1 MFRSRSALA
10 PFFRRGNQVVGGRKS
25 TRSRGN
31 LRFEP
36 LESREL
42 LTANVIIS
50 EIVASNAS
58 GLKDNYGDESD
69 WIELFNAGDETADLT
84 GWHLTDD
91 QEDLV
96 KWTFPAASL
105 APSTTMVVFAS
116 GRDVVSPNGELH
128 TNFSL
133 SAAGEYLGL
142 VKADGTTISY
152 EFSPKYPAQTTNF
165 SYGVPNPYV
174 DAVLVDSEAPVKVL
188 VPSTTNG
195 GSTLGSTWRGA
206 DTNFDD
212 SGWGGNVTGVGF
224 ERGVGYENFIK
235 TDVNEDMYN
244 KNASVFIRIP
254 FTVDA
259 GTNFSK
265 LTLRMMYDDGFVA
278 YLNGQLIASKNAP
291 ASVSWNSGATIQNPD
306 NQAILFEDFDVS
318 AFRSYVVDGENIL
331 AIQGMNAGTTSS
343 DFLILPQ
350 LVGVIPSEIN
360 LTARSFFDEPSP
372 NSLNGNGE
380 AAVAPQATYSVPGG
394 VYTTAQSLVLSSS
407 VPGATIYYTTN
418 GSEPTTSSTV
428 YTAPISISNSTMVKS
443 LLVAPNM
450 LPNHAKIEQ
459 YTRLGSD
466 IQNFDS
472 DLPVVV
478 VDTFGRS
485 INDVNYTEALATFVD
500 VDQATGRAEITGPAN
515 FSGRSA
521 LRMRGSSSAGFAKQ
535 QYVFETWDE
544 LGNDKDVSILD
555 FPEES
560 DFILYAPY
568 SEKSLMQ
575 NALAYQWS
583 NEIGQYAVRTR
594 FVEVYLNTNGGQ
606 VNQSDYWGVYIFME
620 KIKRGDERV
629 DIAKLDPSQN
639 SEPDITGGYLL
650 KKDRLDPDESPFNT
664 SRGHQLGFIEP
675 DGLEVTTAQKNYIR
689 DYMNAF
695 EAALYGANFR
705 DPVNGYRKYI
715 DTKSFIDHHIMV
727 EMTKNIDGFRLSTFM
742 YKDRG
747 GKLNMGPVWDYN
759 LSLGNADYLQGGI
772 PQGWYYTQLSAGDYP
787 WYGRLFEDPDFKQE
801 YIDRWTE
808 LRRDVFATNNLV
820 ADIEA
825 YRAELQEAQ
834 ARNFQRW
841 QILGTYVWP
850 NYHVGPTWKDEVDWM
865 SNWLQ
870 QRVAWIDS
878 NWARPPVFSSYGG
891 EIEPGYQLTIS
902 TGAGA
907 QFYYTLDG
915 SDPRLPG
922 GAINPAAVS
931 ASTSVV
937 LTLDQNTRVK
947 ARSYSGGSWSGL
959 VEGTF
964 ISSERPALRIT
975 EIMYH
980 PGDAPQGSG
989 FNDEDFEFIE
999 LANVG
1004 GTTLQLAGFSLAGGV
1019 TYQFPAWQLEA
1030 GERVVV
1036 VANQDAFALRYGDDL
1051 PVIGAYTDRLAN
1063 STEALQLLGSFD
1075 EGILDFSYSDAWYPE
1090 TDGGAYS
1097 LVIVNPLAER
1107 DTWGL
1112 AESWRPSTAINGT
1125 PGSNEGVAGDT
1136 NGDGLVDLVDLNN
1149 VRNNFGGVGLG
1160 DTDGNGVVDLD
1171 DLNAVRNNFGAGP
1184 APVVSNQKVA
1194 RLDDRS
1200 NRARLLSATPLRL
1213 ESARELTE
1221 VRLDERQ
1228 SVLNAKATD
1237 ALFSEFSRPETTAIA
1252 SLLTPK
1258 WRPRKA

>member
-10 PFFRRGNQVVGGRKS
+10 PFFRRGNQLLGERKS
-25 TRSRGN
+25 TKFRGN

-36 LESREL
+36 LESRQL
-42 LTANVIIS
+42 LAANVIIS

-69 WIELFNAGDETADLT
+69 WIELYNAGDETADLT
-84 GWHLTDD
+84 GWRLTDD
-91 QEDLV
+91 AENLA
-96 KWTFPAASL
+96 KWTFPAATL
-105 APSTTMVVFAS
+105 APGAALVVFAS
-116 GRDVVSPNGELH
+116 GRDIVSPNGELH

-142 VKADGTTISY
+142 IEADGTTISH
-152 EFSPKYPAQTTNF
+152 EFSPKYPAQTTNY

-188 VPSTTNG
+188 VPSTSNG
-195 GSTLGSTWRGA
+195 GSTLGSTWRA
-206 DTNFDD
+206 VDFNDD
-212 SGWGGNVTGVGF
+212 SWGGTVTGVGF

-259 GTNFSK
+259 GVEFSK

-278 YLNGQLIASKNAP
+278 YLNGQQITSKNAP
-291 ASVSWNSGATIQNPD
+291 SNVSWNSGATIQNPD
-306 NQAILFEDFDVS
+306 NQAVIFEDFDVS
-318 AFRSYVVDGENIL
+318 AFRSYLLDGENVL
-331 AIQGMNAGTTSS
+331 AIQGMNAGSTSS

-350 LVGVIPSEIN
+350 LVGVIPSDIN
-360 LTARSFFDEPSP
+360 LSARSFFNEPSP
-372 NSLNGNGE
+372 NALNGNGQ
-380 AAVAPQATYSVPGG
+380 ASVAPQATYSIPGG

-418 GSEPTTSSTV
+418 GSQPTTSSTV
-428 YTAPISISNSTMVKS
+428 YTSPINISNSTVVKS

-450 LPNHAKIEQ
+450 LPNHAKIEH

-472 DLPVVV
+472 NLPVVV

-485 INDVNYTEALATFVD
+485 INDVNYTEALATIVD
-500 VDQATGRAEITGPAN
+500 VDQATGRAEIMGPAN
-515 FSGRSA
+515 FSGRAA
-521 LRMRGSSSAGFAKQ
+521 LRLRGSSSAGFPKQ
-535 QYVFETWDE
+535 QYLFETWDE
-544 LGNDKDVSILD
+544 LGNDEDVSILD

-560 DFILYAPY
+560 DYILYAPY

-639 SEPDITGGYLL
+639 SEPDITGGYLI
-650 KKDRLDPDESPFNT
+650 KKDRLDPDESPFST

-675 DGLEVTTAQKNYIR
+675 DGLEVTTTQKNWIR
-689 DYMNAF
+689 NYMNEF

-772 PQGWYYTQLSAGDYP
+772 PQGWYYTQLSSGDYP
-787 WYGRLFEDPDFKQE
+787 WYSRLFEDPDFKQE

-850 NYHVGPTWKDEVDWM
+850 NYYVGPTWKAEVDWM

-878 NWARPPVFSSYGG
+878 NWTAPPIFSNYGG
-891 EIEPGYQLTIS
+891 EIEPGFELTIS
-902 TGAGA
+902 TGFRS

-937 LTLDQNTRVK
+937 LTLDENTRVK
-947 ARSYSGGSWSGL
+947 ARSYAGGNWSGL
-959 VEGTF
+959 VEATF
-964 ISSERPALRIT
+964 ISAERPALRIT

-999 LANVG
+999 LTNVG

-1063 STEALQLLGSFD
+1063 STEALQLVGSFD

-1090 TDGGAYS
+1090 TDGGSYS

-1112 AESWRPSTAINGT
+1112 AESWRPSTALNGT
-1125 PGSNEGVAGDT
+1125 PGTNEGIAGDT

-1160 DTDGNGVVDLD
+1160 DTDGNGTVDLD

-1184 APVVSNQKVA
+1184 APVVSGQKAA
-1194 RLDDRS
+1194 RLDDRLA
-1200 NRARLLSATPLRL
+1200 RARLLNATPVRL

-1228 SVLNAKATD
+1228 SALNAKATD
-1237 ALFSEFSRPETTAIA
+1237 ALFSEFSRPEANAIGN
-1252 SLLTPK
+1252 LLTPK